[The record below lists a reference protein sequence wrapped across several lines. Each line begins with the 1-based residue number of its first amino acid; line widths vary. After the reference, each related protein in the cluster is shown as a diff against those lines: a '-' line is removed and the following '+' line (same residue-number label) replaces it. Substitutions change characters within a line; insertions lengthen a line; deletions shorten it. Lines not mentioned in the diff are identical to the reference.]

1 MADEFD
7 TKNIE
12 DEIIKWKGSPE
23 RLLQIKG
30 QLYYQNEH
38 DILKRRRL
46 AIGEGGKLREIDNI
60 PCNKLIDNQYSKM
73 VNQKVNYLLGKP
85 FTMECKNE
93 KYIEQLKNIFDKRF
107 MRLLKN
113 AGKSALNNGV
123 AWLYPYYDTHGD
135 FRFRLFPGY
144 EILPFWTDSEHN
156 ELRGSSA
163 ALQRYRTRRTFNKD
177 R

>member
-46 AIGEGGKLREIDNI
+46 AIGEGGKLRDFVNI
-60 PCNKLIDNQYSKM
+60 
-73 VNQKVNYLLGKP
+73 
-85 FTMECKNE
+85 T
-93 KYIEQLKNIFDKRF
+93 
-107 MRLLKN
+107 
-113 AGKSALNNGV
+113 
-123 AWLYPYYDTHGD
+123 
-135 FRFRLFPGY
+135 
-144 EILPFWTDSEHN
+144 
-156 ELRGSSA
+156 
-163 ALQRYRTRRTFNKD
+163 
-177 R
+177 